1 MNDAAPDQNDAIYN
15 SYGSDNIAR
24 LKAVKA
30 AYDPTGFFTN
40 RQGGF
45 KLPA

>member
-1 MNDAAPDQNDAIYN
+1 MNDVAPYQDPYT
-15 SYGSDNIAR
+15 SYGPKNLAR
-24 LKAVKA
+24 LKAIKQ
-30 AYDPTGFFTN
+30 AYDPSGFFTK